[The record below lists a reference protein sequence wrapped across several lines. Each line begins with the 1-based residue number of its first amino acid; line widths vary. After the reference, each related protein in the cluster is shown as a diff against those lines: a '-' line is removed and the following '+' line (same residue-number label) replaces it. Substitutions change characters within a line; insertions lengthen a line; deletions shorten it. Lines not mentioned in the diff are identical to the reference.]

1 MGSQTPSHNGA
12 TLSRPGFNAT
22 ILVWFNGFVPL
33 AVLVGCLGLAFVLSA
48 CDWRMESPKIAKIR
62 ERGVLIVATR
72 NAPTTYYLGRDQMP
86 EGFEHDLAKSFAEYL
101 HVGVTFNI
109 YHSRQ
114 EILAAVRSGEVDLAA
129 AGLTQFRDSEGKFR
143 FGPVY
148 QNVDQQVV
156 CRRGGPPAKNLLQL
170 ADVRLVIGEVGGV
183 QNRLKELKGLIP
195 NLSWEVEPSLSVEQI
210 LEKVWLG
217 EIDCT
222 IADSNVVA
230 INRRY
235 YPELVVKFPL
245 GDATPLTWILPS
257 GEGLLSLEL
266 EKWFKDM
273 KENGQL
279 ESVFERYYGYLA
291 YYHDDYDYVENRVF
305 MVRINERLPEY
316 ERVFREAGEKLQT
329 PWQLLAALAY
339 QESQWN
345 PRAKSPTGVRGM
357 MMLTRE
363 TATDLGVKNRMDP
376 LESVVGG
383 GEYLQSLKQ
392 KLPSEI
398 GEPDRTWI
406 ALAAYNVG
414 IGHIYDARELALQFG
429 KNPNLWVDLQTVL
442 PLLSVEKF
450 HKNLKRGYARGLE
463 PVQYVKRIRHYYDI
477 LERWN
482 LIGPAIIGTPPESA
496 SLPPGD
502 STNPPP
508 GHPPLHKRSS
518 G

>member
-1 MGSQTPSHNGA
+1 MGGQTSPYQGA
-12 TLSRPGFNAT
+12 ALLNRFISLA
-22 ILVWFNGFVPL
+22 ILI
-33 AVLVGCLGLAFVLSA
+33 GCFGLALA
-48 CDWRMESPKIAKIR
+48 LTGCDWRMESPKITQIR
-62 ERGVLIVATR
+62 ERGVLRVATR
-72 NAPTTYYLGRDQMP
+72 NAPTTYYLGRDQTP
-86 EGFEHDLAKSFAEYL
+86 EGFEHDLAQSFAEYL
-101 HVGVTFNI
+101 HVGVVFNI
-109 YHSRQ
+109 YHSRR
-114 EILAAVRSGEVDLAA
+114 ELLAAVHHGEVDLAA
-129 AGLTQFRDSEGKFR
+129 AGLTQFRDPDEKFS
-143 FGPVY
+143 FGPAY

-156 CRRGGPPAKNLLQL
+156 CRRGGPRPNNLLQL
-170 ADVRLVIGEVGGV
+170 AGVHLVIAEGGGV
-183 QNRLKELKGLIP
+183 QNRLNELKGLIP
-195 NLSWEVEPSLSVEQI
+195 HLFWKVEPSLSVEQI

-222 IADSNVVA
+222 IADSNVIA

-245 GDATPLTWILPS
+245 GDATPLAWILPK
-257 GEGLLSLEL
+257 GEELLSLEL
-266 EKWFKDM
+266 DQWFQEM
-273 KENGQL
+273 KKNGQL
-279 ESVFERYYGYLA
+279 ESIFERYYGYLD

-316 ERVFREAGEKLQT
+316 EEIFREAEKKVQT
-329 PWQLLAALAY
+329 PWKLLAALAY
-339 QESQWN
+339 QESQWD
-345 PRAKSPTGVRGM
+345 PHAKSPTGVRGM
-357 MMLTRE
+357 MMLTQE
-363 TATDLGVKNRMDP
+363 TADHIGVRNRMDP
-376 LESVVGG
+376 LESIIGG
-383 GEYLQSLKQ
+383 GGYLRSLKQ

-414 IGHIYDARELALQFG
+414 IGHIHDARELALQFG

-482 LIGPAIIGTPPESA
+482 LIGPAITGTTPKSA
-496 SLPPGD
+496 SLPASDAANSLPG
-502 STNPPP
+502 NPP
-508 GHPPLHKRSS
+508 LRKRSS